1 MSVDPTHVIGND
13 LGMSDTAAPA
23 YDPGYGT
30 LVRTRVRIATWNLW
44 GRYGPWEARLPVII
58 ENLSAINADILAL
71 QEVWEDGNGNQ
82 ADEIAE
88 ALGCPPPVY
97 AANLDRD
104 GARSGNA
111 VISRWPITR
120 HQVRT
125 LPREGTHGAIDD
137 EGEERLCVFAEV
149 EGPRGKIQ
157 MFCAHLSWSVDHS
170 SIRQAQVAD
179 ICQFV
184 REMRPREFPA
194 VLCGDLN
201 ADPQSDEIRMLTGRA
216 ASPVPR
222 VVFRDAWEAAGNEE
236 PGYTWSNDNPFA
248 AAGLDINRRIDHVMV
263 GRPKLGGIGHVV
275 GAQLAGDVPIDGMWG
290 SDHLAVVAELRY

>member
-1 MSVDPTHVIGND
+1 MNVDPATGFGHD
-13 LGMSDTAAPA
+13 LGMTDPTA
-23 YDPGYGT
+23 YDPGYGP
-30 LVRTRVRIATWNLW
+30 LVRTRLRIATWNLW

-71 QEVWEDGNGNQ
+71 QEVWEDGTTNQ
-82 ADEIAE
+82 AEEIAA

-97 AANLDRD
+97 APNLDRD

-111 VISRWPITR
+111 VISRWPIIR
-120 HQVRT
+120 HDVRT
-125 LPREGTHGAIDD
+125 LPREGANGVADD

-157 MFCAHLSWSVDHS
+157 IFCAHLSWAEDHS
-170 SIRQAQVAD
+170 AIRQVQVAE
-179 ICQFV
+179 ICRFV

-194 VLCGDLN
+194 ILCGDLN
-201 ADPQSDEIRMLTGRA
+201 AEPHSDEVRMLTGRTA
-216 ASPVPR
+216 TPVPR
-222 VVFRDAWEAAGNEE
+222 VVFRDAWEAAGKED

-248 AAGLDINRRIDHVMV
+248 ASSLDLQRRIDHVMV
-263 GRPKLGGIGHVV
+263 GRPKLGGAGHVLA
-275 GAQLAGDVPIDGMWG
+275 AQLAGDIPVDGVWG